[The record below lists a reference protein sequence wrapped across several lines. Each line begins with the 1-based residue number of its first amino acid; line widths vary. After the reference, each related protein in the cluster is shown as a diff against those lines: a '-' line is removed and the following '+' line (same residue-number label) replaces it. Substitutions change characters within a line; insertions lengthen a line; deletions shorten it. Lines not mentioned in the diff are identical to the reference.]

1 MGMFD
6 KVKEAQVK
14 AKEALASVGDIQKGM
29 GGIGG
34 AGVPGGMPT
43 GMPAGMPNMDEQLRY
58 RELTQKLKA
67 SGVEAPAVITALRRG
82 EADPMSGS
90 IKTEVDVTIKPPNGE
105 PYPATVKQSM
115 LPAWLDTLSEGDAVS
130 VKFDPDSPTSALIY
144 GGI

>member
-6 KVKEAQVK
+6 RVKEAQAK
-14 AKEALASVGDIQKGM
+14 AKGALAGVGDIQKGM
-29 GGIGG
+29 GG
-34 AGVPGGMPT
+34 AGLGGMPT
-43 GMPAGMPNMDEQLRY
+43 GMPGGLPDMDEQLRY
-58 RELTQKLKA
+58 RELAQKLKA

-82 EADPMSGS
+82 VTDPISGS

-105 PYPATVKQSM
+105 PYAATVKQAM
-115 LPAWLDTLSEGDAVS
+115 LPAWLDTLSDGDAVS

>member
-6 KVKEAQVK
+6 RVKEAQAK
-14 AKEALASVGDIQKGM
+14 AKEALATVG
-29 GGIGG
+29 GGGLS
-34 AGVPGGMPT
+34 GGMPAGMPS

-58 RELTQKLKA
+58 RELAQKLKA

-82 EADPMSGS
+82 EADPISGS
-90 IKTEVDVTIKPPNGE
+90 IKAEVDLTIKPPNGE

-115 LPAWLDTLSEGDAVS
+115 LPAWLDTLSDGDAVT